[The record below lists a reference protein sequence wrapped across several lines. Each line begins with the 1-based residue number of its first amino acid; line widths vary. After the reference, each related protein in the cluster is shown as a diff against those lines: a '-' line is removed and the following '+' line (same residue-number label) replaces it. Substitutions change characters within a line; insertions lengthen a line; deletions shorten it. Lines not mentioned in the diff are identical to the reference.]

1 MSLLS
6 CAWTFAGAPSA
17 NRAAM
22 TATPSTRLISCLLWM
37 VWLADEL
44 CAGGI
49 RQHRVI
55 GLPREGI
62 LVTEKAYEPDPGKL
76 RRFG

>member
-1 MSLLS
+1 
-6 CAWTFAGAPSA
+6 
-17 NRAAM
+17 
-22 TATPSTRLISCLLWM
+22 M